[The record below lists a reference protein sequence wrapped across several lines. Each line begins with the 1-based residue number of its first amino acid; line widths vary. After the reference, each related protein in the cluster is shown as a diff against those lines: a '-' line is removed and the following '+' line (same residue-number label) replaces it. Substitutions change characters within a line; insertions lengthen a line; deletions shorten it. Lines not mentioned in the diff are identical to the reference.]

1 MYQGSMSHY
10 HNFASICTGNG
21 ENSATSHS
29 IADLLTGLSFARCFN
44 LGHHTAGYCTRTMF
58 GSRITCHI
66 HVQLCCS
73 THMKLPL
80 SDFWQKSFRIPEYLR
95 NSKGH
100 YVDITDSVQRILIC

>member
-21 ENSATSHS
+21 ENSETSHS

-44 LGHHTAGYCTRTMF
+44 LGHHTAGYCIRTMF

-80 SDFWQKSFRIPEYLR
+80 SDF
-95 NSKGH
+95 
-100 YVDITDSVQRILIC
+100 